1 MALPKINTPTYELII
16 PSNGKKIKYRPFLV
30 REEKILILALES
42 EDTKQI
48 TTAVV
53 DILSECVLTKNIDV
67 TKLATFDIEY
77 LFLNVRSKSVGETV
91 DVNITCPDD
100 GKTSVEMS
108 INIDS
113 IKVQKVKGH
122 KSIIKLDD
130 QYSMKLKYPS
140 MTQFIESNFESGQDG
155 GEGSDIDKSMGMI
168 TSCIE
173 MIYDNEESWDAADS
187 SQKELEEFI
196 EQLNSKQFKL
206 IEKFFETMPKL
217 SHKVKV
223 TNPKTKVE
231 SEIVLEGLASFFT

>member
-1 MALPKINTPTYELII
+1 MSLPKINTPTYELII

-53 DILSECVLTKNIDV
+53 DILSECVLTKNVDV

-231 SEIVLEGLASFFT
+231 SEVVLEGLASFFT